1 MIGVMTSESG
11 MWVLVIK
18 GDKTYLE
25 KNDDGKTNEGN
36 GRGILK
42 DCVSSMV
49 SEGMWYSTEIAGI
62 ETSGQ
67 VKEW

>member
-1 MIGVMTSESG
+1 M
-11 MWVLVIK
+11 LVIK
-18 GDKTYLE
+18 GDKTCLE

-42 DCVSSMV
+42 DCVPSMV
-49 SEGMWYSTEIAGI
+49 SEGMWYLNKIAGI

-67 VKEW
+67 VK